1 MTATRPNVAIMN
13 IRSLNK
19 KTKLAI
25 AAGAAV
31 LLAGG
36 VSGAAMAG
44 SADDDATDRPIPSAD
59 LEQASEAALAETGG
73 GTVTETEVDDE
84 ESAYEVE
91 VTLQDGSHVDVQL
104 DKDFNVLSTESEDAE
119 TGEDD

>member
-1 MTATRPNVAIMN
+1 MN

-91 VTLQDGSHVDVQL
+91 VTLQDGSQVDVQL

>member
-91 VTLQDGSHVDVQL
+91 VTLQDGSQVDVQL